1 MALGKY
7 FEDNLEIYYMRVYL
21 SDTETRPQRKT
32 SGVGKSR
39 AGVMPAAPTVKY
51 VKPGGLA
58 RVQEKYEDRYL
69 ECLDCG
75 RLFCCTAEAQKR
87 YAENKSRYPRRCESC
102 R

>member
-1 MALGKY
+1 MSWAKY
-7 FEDNLEIYYMRVYL
+7 NEDNFEIIRVREYL
-21 SDTETRPQRKT
+21 RETETRPQRKT

-39 AGVMPAAPTVKY
+39 AGVMPAAPAVKY

-75 RLFCCTAEAQKR
+75 RLFCCSAEAQKR